1 VSRLVRAEFL
11 RLGGQDFVVAARAL
25 GAPSRRIIFSH
36 VLPNA
41 MAPVLVSATF
51 GVAGA
56 ILTESALSFLGL
68 GITVPKP
75 SWGGMLFTAHGY
87 EQISAWMFVWPGLA
101 IFTVI
106 TSYNLVG
113 EALRDALDPRLR
125 A

>member
-1 VSRLVRAEFL
+1 MVH
-11 RLGGQDFVVAARAL
+11 ARGL
-25 GAPSRRIIFSH
+25 GARPSRIIFGH
-36 VLPNA
+36 VLPNSL
-41 MAPVLVSATF
+41 APVFVAATF

-56 ILTESALSFLGL
+56 ILLESALSFLGL

-75 SWGGMLFTAHGY
+75 SRGGMLFSAHGY
-87 EQISAWMFVWPGLA
+87 ETRSTWLFLWPGLA

-106 TSYNLVG
+106 TCYNLVG